1 MKNCTDRRKWG
12 MATIKIKSNPYEKE
26 IKYFSYQKQSGEWK
40 EIQESNP
47 NSKLREDESEKSF
60 LPFRIKEIVDTLLE
74 EYYVDSEKVNIVF
87 EGTQEEYEVLEKV
100 CMMPEMTDKISLTKA
115 NVILENAKL
124 ILSDTKEIF
133 KTVQPIIEEIMHND
147 SEVEKDLNKVSDA
160 LDDIIP
166 ICVFGNYS
174 AGKSTFINSLIG
186 HEILPS
192 GGDPVTA
199 KIYKIELSDSDEL
212 ARIRFKHWDDEIELI
227 FEGKIFR
234 IRKGKSEDEML
245 CELARIMEDND
256 EDDMFRLINRALE
269 FINGYEKID
278 LDSIEISDLIQVEV
292 PFAKEGVLGRSRN
305 KFVIFDT
312 PGSNSNSNTDHSKV
326 LADALQGFSNGIP
339 VWVSQYE
346 TIDSNDN
353 AKLCDDVLNIKAL
366 DNRFT
371 MIVLN
376 KADTSDLPEKG
387 FSEKQIRNIREYNAV
402 EKMYASGIYFV
413 SSIMGLGAK
422 NNGRLAD
429 KYYRKT
435 YRSQQEMF
443 SDPEDLDYITLYTYN
458 LMPEQIKNEM
468 VKYSKICTQ
477 SKTDLIYANS
487 GLFCIEQEMEDFASK
502 YSAYN
507 KCQMVYMFLSEVIGK
522 TNAVI
527 VGKKEYLTKT
537 REARKDELEEAS
549 EELIDTLSNTAKMKE
564 DEFCRE
570 TRNFLKTYVT
580 ANLDYSYAPD
590 ELAKLDEEIAK
601 YNEKESEYGSQ
612 ESNYTEAKENIW
624 SHLKANGQSL
634 LKGNVKESLK
644 TMKEDFVKDY
654 REIQMN
660 KSEIDTSRSEIDKA
674 TSDQIMKL
682 VVERYKKSISGAQ
695 IKTGLV
701 IKQHW
706 MNNAET
712 LKNTLVAIITGSDA
726 LSAKQR
732 DDLSEM
738 ITNHQ
743 GLLIDDGANKFVK
756 AKYLKGRILGFQL
769 GTSERLNTKR
779 LANSFNNLIA
789 KNVKA
794 MSEDLNE
801 NCYAAFRTW
810 KENLCS
816 LIEENITELNPQ
828 LKQMAELIKEE
839 TDKINRLTDNQ
850 RIISSSYEEIK
861 ELMDWKVIE

>member
-1 MKNCTDRRKWG
+1 

-537 REARKDELEEAS
+537 REARKD
-549 EELIDTLSNTAKMKE
+549 
-564 DEFCRE
+564 
-570 TRNFLKTYVT
+570 
-580 ANLDYSYAPD
+580 
-590 ELAKLDEEIAK
+590 
-601 YNEKESEYGSQ
+601 
-612 ESNYTEAKENIW
+612 
-624 SHLKANGQSL
+624 
-634 LKGNVKESLK
+634 
-644 TMKEDFVKDY
+644 
-654 REIQMN
+654 
-660 KSEIDTSRSEIDKA
+660 
-674 TSDQIMKL
+674 
-682 VVERYKKSISGAQ
+682 
-695 IKTGLV
+695 
-701 IKQHW
+701 
-706 MNNAET
+706 
-712 LKNTLVAIITGSDA
+712 
-726 LSAKQR
+726 
-732 DDLSEM
+732 DLSE
-738 ITNHQ
+738 
-743 GLLIDDGANKFVK
+743 
-756 AKYLKGRILGFQL
+756 
-769 GTSERLNTKR
+769 S
-779 LANSFNNLIA
+779 
-789 KNVKA
+789 
-794 MSEDLNE
+794 
-801 NCYAAFRTW
+801 
-810 KENLCS
+810 
-816 LIEENITELNPQ
+816 
-828 LKQMAELIKEE
+828 
-839 TDKINRLTDNQ
+839 
-850 RIISSSYEEIK
+850 
-861 ELMDWKVIE
+861 

>member
-1 MKNCTDRRKWG
+1 M
-12 MATIKIKSNPYEKE
+12 
-26 IKYFSYQKQSGEWK
+26 
-40 EIQESNP
+40 
-47 NSKLREDESEKSF
+47 
-60 LPFRIKEIVDTLLE
+60 
-74 EYYVDSEKVNIVF
+74 DSEKVNIVF

>member
-1 MKNCTDRRKWG
+1 

-624 SHLKANGQSL
+624 SL
-634 LKGNVKESLK
+634 
-644 TMKEDFVKDY
+644 
-654 REIQMN
+654 
-660 KSEIDTSRSEIDKA
+660 
-674 TSDQIMKL
+674 
-682 VVERYKKSISGAQ
+682 
-695 IKTGLV
+695 
-701 IKQHW
+701 
-706 MNNAET
+706 
-712 LKNTLVAIITGSDA
+712 
-726 LSAKQR
+726 
-732 DDLSEM
+732 
-738 ITNHQ
+738 
-743 GLLIDDGANKFVK
+743 
-756 AKYLKGRILGFQL
+756 
-769 GTSERLNTKR
+769 
-779 LANSFNNLIA
+779 
-789 KNVKA
+789 
-794 MSEDLNE
+794 
-801 NCYAAFRTW
+801 
-810 KENLCS
+810 S
-816 LIEENITELNPQ
+816 LIHI
-828 LKQMAELIKEE
+828 
-839 TDKINRLTDNQ
+839 
-850 RIISSSYEEIK
+850 
-861 ELMDWKVIE
+861 

>member
-1 MKNCTDRRKWG
+1 

-507 KCQMVYMFLSEVIGK
+507 KCQMVYMFLSEIIGK

>member
-1 MKNCTDRRKWG
+1 

-779 LANSFNNLIA
+779 LDNSFNNLIA

>member
-1 MKNCTDRRKWG
+1 

-234 IRKGKSEDEML
+234 IRKEKSEDEML

-738 ITNHQ
+738 ITKHQ

>member
-1 MKNCTDRRKWG
+1 

-487 GLFCIEQEMEDFASK
+487 GLFCIEQELEDFASK

>member
-1 MKNCTDRRKWG
+1 

-507 KCQMVYMFLSEVIGK
+507 KYQMVYMFLSEVIGK

>member
-1 MKNCTDRRKWG
+1 

-133 KTVQPIIEEIMHND
+133 KTVQPIIEKIMHND

>member
-1 MKNCTDRRKWG
+1 

-570 TRNFLKTYVT
+570 
-580 ANLDYSYAPD
+580 
-590 ELAKLDEEIAK
+590 
-601 YNEKESEYGSQ
+601 
-612 ESNYTEAKENIW
+612 
-624 SHLKANGQSL
+624 
-634 LKGNVKESLK
+634 
-644 TMKEDFVKDY
+644 M
-654 REIQMN
+654 
-660 KSEIDTSRSEIDKA
+660 
-674 TSDQIMKL
+674 
-682 VVERYKKSISGAQ
+682 
-695 IKTGLV
+695 
-701 IKQHW
+701 
-706 MNNAET
+706 
-712 LKNTLVAIITGSDA
+712 
-726 LSAKQR
+726 
-732 DDLSEM
+732 
-738 ITNHQ
+738 
-743 GLLIDDGANKFVK
+743 
-756 AKYLKGRILGFQL
+756 
-769 GTSERLNTKR
+769 
-779 LANSFNNLIA
+779 
-789 KNVKA
+789 
-794 MSEDLNE
+794 
-801 NCYAAFRTW
+801 
-810 KENLCS
+810 
-816 LIEENITELNPQ
+816 
-828 LKQMAELIKEE
+828 
-839 TDKINRLTDNQ
+839 
-850 RIISSSYEEIK
+850 
-861 ELMDWKVIE
+861 

>member
-1 MKNCTDRRKWG
+1 

-601 YNEKESEYGSQ
+601 YNEKE
-612 ESNYTEAKENIW
+612 T
-624 SHLKANGQSL
+624 
-634 LKGNVKESLK
+634 
-644 TMKEDFVKDY
+644 
-654 REIQMN
+654 
-660 KSEIDTSRSEIDKA
+660 
-674 TSDQIMKL
+674 
-682 VVERYKKSISGAQ
+682 
-695 IKTGLV
+695 TGTAV
-701 IKQHW
+701 
-706 MNNAET
+706 A
-712 LKNTLVAIITGSDA
+712 NTLGKAVTKAMATTSGVTKGTSLGMNFGANFARSSTVTATIGKNEGITQTFINFNIKHA
-726 LSAKQR
+726 LELLDYQMKRLEQSTALGMW
-732 DDLSEM
+732 DFAAYVLSEEY
-738 ITNHQ
+738 THSVP
-743 GLLIDDGANKFVK
+743 LLF
-756 AKYLKGRILGFQL
+756 
-769 GTSERLNTKR
+769 
-779 LANSFNNLIA
+779 
-789 KNVKA
+789 
-794 MSEDLNE
+794 
-801 NCYAAFRTW
+801 
-810 KENLCS
+810 
-816 LIEENITELNPQ
+816 
-828 LKQMAELIKEE
+828 
-839 TDKINRLTDNQ
+839 
-850 RIISSSYEEIK
+850 
-861 ELMDWKVIE
+861 

>member
-1 MKNCTDRRKWG
+1 

-402 EKMYASGIYFV
+402 EKMYATCKS
-413 SSIMGLGAK
+413 
-422 NNGRLAD
+422 R
-429 KYYRKT
+429 
-435 YRSQQEMF
+435 
-443 SDPEDLDYITLYTYN
+443 
-458 LMPEQIKNEM
+458 
-468 VKYSKICTQ
+468 
-477 SKTDLIYANS
+477 
-487 GLFCIEQEMEDFASK
+487 
-502 YSAYN
+502 
-507 KCQMVYMFLSEVIGK
+507 
-522 TNAVI
+522 
-527 VGKKEYLTKT
+527 T
-537 REARKDELEEAS
+537 R
-549 EELIDTLSNTAKMKE
+549 T
-564 DEFCRE
+564 
-570 TRNFLKTYVT
+570 
-580 ANLDYSYAPD
+580 
-590 ELAKLDEEIAK
+590 
-601 YNEKESEYGSQ
+601 
-612 ESNYTEAKENIW
+612 
-624 SHLKANGQSL
+624 
-634 LKGNVKESLK
+634 
-644 TMKEDFVKDY
+644 
-654 REIQMN
+654 
-660 KSEIDTSRSEIDKA
+660 
-674 TSDQIMKL
+674 
-682 VVERYKKSISGAQ
+682 
-695 IKTGLV
+695 
-701 IKQHW
+701 
-706 MNNAET
+706 
-712 LKNTLVAIITGSDA
+712 
-726 LSAKQR
+726 
-732 DDLSEM
+732 
-738 ITNHQ
+738 
-743 GLLIDDGANKFVK
+743 
-756 AKYLKGRILGFQL
+756 
-769 GTSERLNTKR
+769 
-779 LANSFNNLIA
+779 
-789 KNVKA
+789 
-794 MSEDLNE
+794 
-801 NCYAAFRTW
+801 
-810 KENLCS
+810 
-816 LIEENITELNPQ
+816 
-828 LKQMAELIKEE
+828 
-839 TDKINRLTDNQ
+839 
-850 RIISSSYEEIK
+850 
-861 ELMDWKVIE
+861 

>member
-1 MKNCTDRRKWG
+1 

-147 SEVEKDLNKVSDA
+147 SEVEKDFNKVSDA

-326 LADALQGFSNGIP
+326 LADALQGFSNGIS

>member
-1 MKNCTDRRKWG
+1 

-779 LANSFNNLIA
+779 LANTG
-789 KNVKA
+789 
-794 MSEDLNE
+794 ED
-801 NCYAAFRTW
+801 F
-810 KENLCS
+810 
-816 LIEENITELNPQ
+816 
-828 LKQMAELIKEE
+828 
-839 TDKINRLTDNQ
+839 DNGLFDIQ
-850 RIISSSYEEIK
+850 
-861 ELMDWKVIE
+861 